1 MTQKISK
8 ATFARLPVYLNYLKS
23 LPENGSPTISATGI
37 AAALGM
43 GEVQVRKDLAA
54 VSGAGKPKVGY
65 VVRDLMAEL
74 EDFLGYNDV
83 DDAVIVGAGRLGRA
97 LLEYEG
103 FHNYGLNI
111 VAAFDEDESVVGE
124 TENGK
129 QIFHMSRFDDLCRRM
144 NIRMGIITVPAAA
157 AQTVCD
163 RMIANGILAILNFA
177 PAHLEAP
184 KEILIQDENMATALA
199 LLSGHLKKKL
209 KTAENKGND
218 D

>member
-1 MTQKISK
+1 MASIK
-8 ATFARLPVYLNYLKS
+8 
-23 LPENGSPTISATGI
+23 E
-37 AAALGM
+37 
-43 GEVQVRKDLAA
+43 RKDK
-54 VSGAGKPKVGY
+54 SGTVISYEISVFKC
-65 VVRDLMAEL
+65 RD
-74 EDFLGYNDV
+74 
-83 DDAVIVGAGRLGRA
+83 
-97 LLEYEG
+97 
-103 FHNYGLNI
+103 
-111 VAAFDEDESVVGE
+111 
-124 TENGK
+124 ENGK

-157 AQTVCD
+157 AQSVCD